1 MYKEGNYQLTAVERF
16 MGGDAESHQVTDLE
30 KGIYEEESYPL
41 YSDPWE
47 NKHKVCKI
55 AIKRAF

>member
-1 MYKEGNYQLTAVERF
+1 